1 VVNETNQTKERNIMS
16 NPDNLKQK
24 DTSAWIMQTWLSFAV
39 AAVVAAYGLINLP
52 IDIWQKGYLTM
63 GLFFTLGS
71 TFSLAKT
78 IRDNRFRRVDTG
90 AWTFQ
95 VWASFLASAILT
107 GTGIWNLKVEFW
119 VQGYA
124 AIALLFVV
132 TTAFTLAKTIRDN
145 NPNELLDSLD
155 EDGDGTV
162 SREEAKRNPVVAA
175 RFEQLDTNKD
185 GRLSR
190 DELKAMFTKREDS
203 KTA

>member
-1 VVNETNQTKERNIMS
+1 MNTTGNAQ
-16 NPDNLKQK
+16 QK
-24 DTSAWIMQTWLSFAV
+24 DTSAWILQTWLSFAI
-39 AAVVAAYGLINLP
+39 ALVVAAYGLINLP
-52 IDIWQKGYLTM
+52 IDIWQKGYLAM

-78 IRDNRFRRVDTG
+78 IRDNHHRRVDTA
-90 AWTFQ
+90 AWLLQ
-95 VWASFLASAILT
+95 VWAAFLIAAILT

-132 TTAFTLAKTIRDN
+132 TTAFTLAKTLRDN

-155 EDGDGTV
+155 SDGDGSV
-162 SREEAKRNPVVAA
+162 SREEAKRNPAIAA
-175 RFEQLDTNKD
+175 KFEQIDANKD

-190 DELKAMFTKREDS
+190 EEIKAFVSKREDS
-203 KTA
+203 KAA

>member
-1 VVNETNQTKERNIMS
+1 MKTTGNAQ
-16 NPDNLKQK
+16 QK
-24 DTSAWIMQTWLSFAV
+24 DTSAWILQTWLSFAI
-39 AAVVAAYGLINLP
+39 ALVVAAYGLINLP
-52 IDIWQKGYLTM
+52 IDIWQKGYLAM

-78 IRDNRFRRVDTG
+78 IRDNHHRRVDTA
-90 AWTFQ
+90 AWLLQ
-95 VWASFLASAILT
+95 VWAAFLIAAILT

-132 TTAFTLAKTIRDN
+132 TTAFTLAKTLRDN

-155 EDGDGTV
+155 SDGDGSV
-162 SREEAKRNPVVAA
+162 SREEAKRNPAIAA
-175 RFEQLDTNKD
+175 KFEQIDANKD

-190 DELKAMFTKREDS
+190 EEIKAFVSKREDS
-203 KTA
+203 KAA